1 MLFIGI
7 FTVSLFVTLF
17 AEKKEES
24 SDKEQ
29 NAEHISQQDKIA
41 QEKAFTQLKEVE
53 DKYQKQFIKLGFDRV
68 YPSIDTKGNRIYV
81 FKLNDFQI
89 AEIQLLASSYQVDKL
104 IDENLKINFEYINL
118 ELQKDKLVIKG
129 LQYDKKL
136 VSQAQLA
143 NQLNTVME
151 KIIMPKLREIK
162 QEADTQKSNIAS
174 HKE

>member
-1 MLFIGI
+1 
-7 FTVSLFVTLF
+7 
-17 AEKKEES
+17 
-24 SDKEQ
+24 
-29 NAEHISQQDKIA
+29 
-41 QEKAFTQLKEVE
+41 
-53 DKYQKQFIKLGFDRV
+53 
-68 YPSIDTKGNRIYV
+68 
-81 FKLNDFQI
+81 LNDFQI